1 MGSKYASNI
10 LFMLNVS
17 CDFFFFLKVN
27 CVVEN
32 KEKNGIF
39 FNMELQ
45 GHMSKIPYDTLCN
58 LVIFSNCFF
67 PVTAINSPKAF
78 IFICELELVFEE

>member
-27 CVVEN
+27 CDVEN
-32 KEKNGIF
+32 KEKWDF
-39 FNMELQ
+39 FLY
-45 GHMSKIPYDTLCN
+45 GVAGSY
-58 LVIFSNCFF
+58 V
-67 PVTAINSPKAF
+67 
-78 IFICELELVFEE
+78 